1 MICPR
6 CNLETALDGSCDCP
20 EQDRV
25 PLPRTTF
32 RRVNVR
38 TEVLDLAAKPYAAPS
53 LDVKI
58 ALSGNPC
65 RVPSCDYLAG
75 DGFVCPTC
83 VEEWEVHLGNV
94 TALVEDLE
102 LAQVGRVRFGNREG
116 NAVVSSPPNPMT
128 WTENRRGARVKPGK
142 GQDTSIPL
150 DDDDRILFA
159 DSKEPVPADDQ
170 TVGPGKVEYAK
181 WAARVSL
188 DNRKASYWLDRLR
201 NELVGQVRLI
211 CDVNSIDVPEI
222 ATTVA
227 MSLWLLGQAAQLPRL
242 PEQDGWGLVHDLGQ
256 VYRDCVDTID
266 APKRHKYVRVCEC
279 GLSLW
284 AKHDATTAKCAC
296 GHVYDVAAEHAARI
310 DKARDRLVTIDEAA
324 TLSGAKRGTIRQ
336 WINRGRIEAQG
347 KRWVE
352 ILRDEGVIVRRE
364 VAIVRYGNVA
374 DLLAAKEQSA

>member
-38 TEVLDLAAKPYAAPS
+38 TEVLDLIAKPYANPS

-65 RVPSCDYLAG
+65 RVPSCGYLAG
-75 DGFVCPTC
+75 DGYVCPSC

-94 TALVEDLE
+94 AALVEDLE
-102 LAQVGRVRFGNREG
+102 V
-116 NAVVSSPPNPMT
+116 
-128 WTENRRGARVKPGK
+128 
-142 GQDTSIPL
+142 
-150 DDDDRILFA
+150 
-159 DSKEPVPADDQ
+159 
-170 TVGPGKVEYAK
+170 
-181 WAARVSL
+181 AARKQVKFGGRGGNPYTVPVRSAI
-188 DNRKASYWLDRLR
+188 DIDWTTERHIQPSHMARTDQPMPSDPRASYWLDRLR
-201 NELVGQVRLI
+201 NELVGQIRLI
-211 CDVNSIDVPEI
+211 CDVNSIDVPELG
-222 ATTVA
+222 TTVA
-227 MSLWLLGQAAQLPRL
+227 MSLWLLGQSARIPVL
-242 PEQDGWGLVHDLGQ
+242 PEQDGWGLVHDLDQ

-324 TLSGAKRGTIRQ
+324 TLSGAKCGTIRQ

-352 ILRDEGVIVRRE
+352 ILRGEDVFVRRE
-364 VAIVRYGNVA
+364 VAIVRYGDVA
-374 DLLAAKEQSA
+374 NLLAAKEQSA

>member
-38 TEVLDLAAKPYAAPS
+38 LEVLDLIAKPYANPS

-94 TALVEDLE
+94 AALVEDLE
-102 LAQVGRVRFGNREG
+102 V
-116 NAVVSSPPNPMT
+116 
-128 WTENRRGARVKPGK
+128 
-142 GQDTSIPL
+142 
-150 DDDDRILFA
+150 
-159 DSKEPVPADDQ
+159 
-170 TVGPGKVEYAK
+170 
-181 WAARVSL
+181 AARKQVKFGGRGGNPYTVPVRSAI
-188 DNRKASYWLDRLR
+188 DIDWTTERHIQPSHMARTDQPMPSDPRASYWLNRLH

-211 CDVNSIDVPEI
+211 CDTNHIDVPKLG
-222 ATTVA
+222 TTVA
-227 MSLWLLGQAAQLPRL
+227 MSLWLLGQAGQLPVL

-352 ILRDEGVIVRRE
+352 ILRAEDVFVRRE
-364 VAIVRYGNVA
+364 VAIVRYGDVA
-374 DLLAAKEQSA
+374 NLLAAKEQTA

>member
-20 EQDRV
+20 EQDRT
-25 PLPRTTF
+25 PLPRPSF

-38 TEVLDLAAKPYAAPS
+38 LEVLDLAAKPYANPS

-65 RVPSCDYLAG
+65 LVPSCGYLAG
-75 DGFVCPTC
+75 DGYVCSSC

-94 TALVEDLE
+94 AVLVEDLE
-102 LAQVGRVRFGNREG
+102 VAARKQVRFGGRGG
-116 NAVVSSPPNPMT
+116 NAATMTGKKYDPTDSDSVPQRHLHTRHPNH
-128 WTENRRGARVKPGK
+128 TENP
-142 GQDTSIPL
+142 T
-150 DDDDRILFA
+150 
-159 DSKEPVPADDQ
+159 PVDL
-170 TVGPGKVEYAK
+170 
-181 WAARVSL
+181 R
-188 DNRKASYWLDRLR
+188 ASYWLDRLQT
-201 NELVGQVRLI
+201 ELVGQIRLI